1 MKKNCY
7 MGIEEL
13 REANAEWF
21 KNNGVYPV
29 PYKKDMSDRCGS
41 GIDLLITEGGL
52 LADAKEYWGF
62 GFKVILKKKLKFH
75 PNGYVLSGSDVIAF
89 WHPVDYI
96 AAGPIPVEFGIAEYA
111 VDAIGFFDEK
121 KSVAWVCQSEPDVS
135 GGIIVRDGVVIL
147 DAYGDPVKDIMSH
160 ACYFGLV
167 IEILVDRFKKLT
179 HRVYEIEPI

>member
-21 KNNGVYPV
+21 KNNGVYPA
-29 PYKKDMSDRCGS
+29 PYKSGS
-41 GIDLLITEGGL
+41 GIDLSVVEGGL
-52 LADAKEYWGF
+52 LVDEKRWGF
-62 GFKVILKKKLKFH
+62 GFKVMPKKKLKFH

-111 VDAIGFFDEK
+111 VDAIGFFDEIK
-121 KSVAWVCQSEPDVS
+121 PVAWVCQSEPDVS

-147 DAYGDPVKDIMSH
+147 DAYGDPVKNIMSY

-167 IEILVDRFKKLT
+167 IETLVDCFKKLT